1 MTSQTMEK
9 STTYSPEN
17 VCLEVT
23 LTASLASL
31 CSRSGHLPL
40 RDPVHPHAARLV
52 RPPVARVVAEAERG
66 GNLRH

>member
-1 MTSQTMEK
+1 MD
-9 STTYSPEN
+9 